1 MDKPNVCKY
10 CGREYNH
17 SPIGTAFRGMGGG
30 STTGYCSQ
38 KCWDAAQ
45 ARSREEER
53 RCKAERL
60 QKMKEKGKKALAKW
74 EKKFEKDAEKR
85 KARID
90 KLSAAI
96 RGDDPKAIA
105 KAMKAMNGG
114 FFSRLWRALKTI
126 VFCLGVIVIINW
138 AVTFYMMASG
148 NNGNK
153 RSAGCIE
160 KPIEVV
166 NELPPLEDAQ
176 AEPKATSAEV
186 VAPSVEE
193 GVTPADK

>member
-1 MDKPNVCKY
+1 MDKPNVCEY
-10 CGREYNH
+10 CGQEYNH
-17 SPIGTAFRGMGGG
+17 SPIGTAFRAMGGG
-30 STTGYCSQ
+30 NTKGYCSQ

-60 QKMKEKGKKALAKW
+60 QKMKEKGKKTLAKW
-74 EKKFEKDAEKR
+74 EKKFAKDAEKR
-85 KARID
+85 KACID

-96 RGDDPKAIA
+96 RGDDPKAIV
-105 KAMKAMNGG
+105 KAMKAMKGG
-114 FFSRLWRALKTI
+114 FFSQLWRALKAI